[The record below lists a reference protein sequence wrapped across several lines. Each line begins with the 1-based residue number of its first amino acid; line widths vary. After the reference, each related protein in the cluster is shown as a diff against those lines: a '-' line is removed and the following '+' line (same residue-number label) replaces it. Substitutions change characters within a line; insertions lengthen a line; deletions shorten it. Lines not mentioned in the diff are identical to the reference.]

1 MIFCSEIHNIVVI
14 SIGDYIRNITI
25 CRNICILELENEFQ
39 SSKVRYEMPNNF
51 KHQQT
56 EANLR
61 P

>member
-1 MIFCSEIHNIVVI
+1 MIFCSEIHNIIVI
-14 SIGDYIRNITI
+14 SIGDYIRS
-25 CRNICILELENEFQ
+25 RNACILELENEFQ
-39 SSKVRYEMPNNF
+39 SSKVRYEMPGNF

>member
-14 SIGDYIRNITI
+14 IR
-25 CRNICILELENEFQ
+25 RNVCILELENEFQ
-39 SSKVRYEMPNNF
+39 SSKVRYEMPGNF

>member
-14 SIGDYIRNITI
+14 SIIR
-25 CRNICILELENEFQ
+25 RNVSILELENKFQ
-39 SSKVRYEMPNNF
+39 SSKIRYKMPGNF